1 VDINGNHR
9 SDAGHDE
16 KQHPTTAHFGGGNGA
31 AVAAAAAAAQK
42 RQADLLFPYLE
53 WWALAHARFIVVRR
67 GELLKAA
74 GSTYSGTAHLYGGW
88 ALQ

>member
-1 VDINGNHR
+1 MADRKDNFGRHVHPSAIH
-9 SDAGHDE
+9 SD
-16 KQHPTTAHFGGGNGA
+16 
-31 AVAAAAAAAQK
+31 QK
-42 RQADLLFPYLE
+42 RADSLFPYLE

-88 ALQ
+88 APQ